1 MGPWAITA
9 LMILGFGGFAALAW
23 RKVAIFRAL
32 QPEVRWDKPGER
44 LGRVGTMGFLQ
55 SRMVAGEWKPGI
67 MHAAIFL
74 GFCALLV
81 RKLHLIVIGYDALA
95 IIPGAAGAAYAAF
108 KDFVEVA
115 VLAAVAYAF
124 WRRFV
129 LKPRRLEPNREAILI
144 LSLIVVIV
152 VSDFLFDG
160 LRFVIFAGNAGID
173 HERAFAP
180 VGAAVASLFAGA
192 SPASLA
198 GLAAGCP
205 TGCR

>member
-1 MGPWAITA
+1 
-9 LMILGFGGFAALAW
+9 MIAGFGGFAALAW
-23 RKVAIFRAL
+23 RKIAIFRAL
-32 QPEVRWDKPGER
+32 GPEVRWDRPGER
-44 LGRVGTMGFLQ
+44 LGRVATMGLGQ

-81 RKLHLIVIGYDALA
+81 RKLHLIVIGYDPLA
-95 IIPGAAGAAYAAF
+95 IIPGAAGAAYALF

-115 VLAAVAYAF
+115 VLLAVAYAF

-144 LSLIVVIV
+144 LSMILVII

-160 LRFVIFAGNAGID
+160 LRFV
-173 HERAFAP
+173 RR
-180 VGAAVASLFAGA
+180 SRRS
-192 SPASLA
+192 SPGPRPPPSPS
-198 GLAAGCP
+198 GCRSP